1 MNAKELEKNFPCEIQ
16 KHRLENIGKYRGQIQ
31 IEDDQEEKLDL
42 SNVFTIGA
50 YTKEIQQI
58 LDTQKKYHAEIADE
72 FCEKYLKIFTRKRK
86 IL

>member
-1 MNAKELEKNFPCEIQ
+1 M
-16 KHRLENIGKYRGQIQ
+16 
-31 IEDDQEEKLDL
+31 
-42 SNVFTIGA
+42 FTIGA

-86 IL
+86 YYEEWEMKNQERIMENTQQD